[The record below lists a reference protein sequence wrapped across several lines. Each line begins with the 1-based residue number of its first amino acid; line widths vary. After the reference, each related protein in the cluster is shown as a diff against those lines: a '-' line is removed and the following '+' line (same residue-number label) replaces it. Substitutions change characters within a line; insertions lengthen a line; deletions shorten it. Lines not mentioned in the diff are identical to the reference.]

1 MSEWRENETDR
12 QTQTQRERDREGQR
26 QKDRQRQTDR
36 ETQTER
42 QRQRQR
48 ERERERKTERATDRQ
63 IIGFNAQSTVTV
75 ISGHTQRAQGPG
87 AGLCPVTVSSDGAMD
102 RSQKT
107 SRIPRLAVRCGVDNE
122 AAAS

>member
-1 MSEWRENETDR
+1 MARERDRQTDTDTERKRQRGTETERQTETDR
-12 QTQTQRERDREGQR
+12 QRD
-26 QKDRQRQTDR
+26 TDR
-36 ETQTER
+36 ETETETE
-42 QRQRQR
+42 R
-48 ERERERKTERATDRQ
+48 ERERERETERATDRQ

>member
-1 MSEWRENETDR
+1 MARERDRQTDTDTERKRQRETETERQTETDR
-12 QTQTQRERDREGQR
+12 QRD
-26 QKDRQRQTDR
+26 TDR
-36 ETQTER
+36 ETE
-42 QRQRQR
+42 R
-48 ERERERKTERATDRQ
+48 ERERERERETERATDRQ